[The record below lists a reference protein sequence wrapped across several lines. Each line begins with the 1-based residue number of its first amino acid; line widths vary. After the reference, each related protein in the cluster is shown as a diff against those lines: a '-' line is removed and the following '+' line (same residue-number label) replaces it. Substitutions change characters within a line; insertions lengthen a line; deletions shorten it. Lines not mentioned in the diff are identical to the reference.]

1 MRFYDCENFVYMIYL
16 QKVHH
21 PGRVCPLSSWLPE
34 LLGPGKAQNAGPTES
49 ELLWNTQKLEPHP
62 TQGPLHI
69 EQPGS
74 SVDWGNT
81 HPWAR
86 QTQCGPNTVSATHTQ
101 QYLSAVPLPP
111 LTVTEPVN
119 LNKRPPPPACVR
131 AEIRHWRD
139 LQTEAK

>member
-1 MRFYDCENFVYMIYL
+1 MIYL

-74 SVDWGNT
+74 SVDGKHT
-81 HPWAR
+81 S
-86 QTQCGPNTVSATHTQ
+86 VSEANPVWPEHCECYPHTAISVC
-101 QYLSAVPLPP
+101 SAPP
-111 LTVTEPVN
+111 SPQ
-119 LNKRPPPPACVR
+119 
-131 AEIRHWRD
+131 HD
-139 LQTEAK
+139 